1 MFRHIDDFTR
11 AFEYESESTLKVFRN
26 ITNEALLDRP
36 HDNIRSIQ
44 RLVWHITITLGE
56 MLEKAGLDIDCPDEH
71 SAPLNDITA
80 ICKAYETA
88 AKSVLEQVKTRWTD
102 ADLSAEVNMY
112 GEQWSKGT
120 ILTVLVKHEA
130 HHRGQLTVLMRL
142 NGLPVPGVYGPSKE
156 EWAAWNMA
164 SPD

>member
-1 MFRHIDDFTR
+1 MFRHIDDFIH
-11 AFEYESESTLKVFRN
+11 AFEYESGSTLKVFRN
-26 ITNEALLDRP
+26 ISNEALLARP

-44 RLVWHITITLGE
+44 RLVWHITITMGE
-56 MLEKAGLDIDCPDEH
+56 MLGKAGLNIDCPDEH
-71 SAPLNDITA
+71 SAPLNDIST
-80 ICKAYETA
+80 ICHAYETA

-102 ADLSAEVNMY
+102 ADLSTEVNMY
-112 GEQWSKGT
+112 GEHWSKGT

-142 NGLPVPGVYGPSKE
+142 NGLTVPGVYGPSKE

-164 SPD
+164 SPE

>member
-1 MFRHIDDFTR
+1 MFRYTDDFIR
-11 AFEYESESTLKVFRN
+11 EFEYESASTLKVFRN

-36 HDNIRSIQ
+36 HDNIRSIR
-44 RLVWHITITLGE
+44 RLAWHITVTLGE
-56 MLEKAGLDIDCPDEH
+56 MPGKAGLDIDCPDEH
-71 SAPLNDITA
+71 SAPPDTMDE
-80 ICKAYETA
+80 ICNAYEKA
-88 AKSVLEQVKTRWTD
+88 ARSLIGQVKARWTD
-102 ADLSAEVNMY
+102 ADLSDEVNMY

-142 NGLPVPGVYGPSKE
+142 SRLPVPGVYGPSKE

-164 SPD
+164 SPE

>member
-1 MFRHIDDFTR
+1 MFRHIDDFIQ
-11 AFEYESESTLKVFRN
+11 AFEYESASTLKVFRN
-26 ITNEALLDRP
+26 ISHEALLASP

-56 MLEKAGLDIDCPDEH
+56 MLGKAGLTIDCPDEH
-71 SAPLNDITA
+71 SAPPNDINA
-80 ICKAYETA
+80 ICQAYERA
-88 AKSVLEQVKTRWTD
+88 AKSVLEQVKTHWRD
-102 ADLSAEVNMY
+102 ADLATEVNMY

-142 NGLPVPGVYGPSKE
+142 SGLKVPGVYGPSKE

-164 SPD
+164 SPE

>member
-56 MLEKAGLDIDCPDEH
+56 MLGKAGLDINCPDEH
-71 SAPLNDITA
+71 SAPLSDITA

-102 ADLSAEVNMY
+102 ADLSTEVNMY
-112 GEQWSKGT
+112 GEQWTKGT

-142 NGLPVPGVYGPSKE
+142 SGLPVPGVYGPSKE

>member
-1 MFRHIDDFTR
+1 MFRNINDFIS
-11 AFEYESESTLKVFRN
+11 AFGYESASTLKTLRN

-56 MLEKAGLDIDCPDEH
+56 MLGKAGLDIDCPDEH
-71 SAPLNDITA
+71 STPPNDIST
-80 ICKAYETA
+80 ICQAYETA
-88 AKSVLEQVKTRWTD
+88 AKSVMEQVKTRWTD
-102 ADLSAEVNMY
+102 ADLSTEVNMY
-112 GEQWSKGT
+112 GEQWTKGT
-120 ILTVLVKHEA
+120 VLTVLIKHEA

-142 NGLPVPGVYGPSKE
+142 KGLTVPGVYGPSKE

-164 SPD
+164 SPE

>member
-1 MFRHIDDFTR
+1 MFRHIDDFIQ

-26 ITNEALLDRP
+26 ISNEALLARP

-56 MLEKAGLDIDCPDEH
+56 MPGKAGLNIECPDEH
-71 SAPLNDITA
+71 SAPPDDINA
-80 ICKAYETA
+80 ICQAYETA
-88 AKSVLEQVKTRWTD
+88 AKSVMEQVKSRWTD
-102 ADLSAEVNMY
+102 ADLSTEVNMY

-142 NGLPVPGVYGPSKE
+142 NGLSVPGVYGPSKE

-164 SPD
+164 SPE

>member
-1 MFRHIDDFTR
+1 MFRHTDDFIR

-26 ITNEALLDRP
+26 ITNEALLARP
-36 HDNIRSIQ
+36 HDNVRSIQ

-56 MLEKAGLDIDCPDEH
+56 MLGKAGLTIHCPEEH

-88 AKSVLEQVKTRWTD
+88 AKSVLEQVKTHWTD
-102 ADLSAEVNMY
+102 ADLSTKVDMY
-112 GEQWSKGT
+112 GEPWSKGT
-120 ILTVLVKHEA
+120 VLTVLVKHEA

-142 NGLPVPGVYGPSKE
+142 SGLPVPGVYGPSKE

-164 SPD
+164 IPD